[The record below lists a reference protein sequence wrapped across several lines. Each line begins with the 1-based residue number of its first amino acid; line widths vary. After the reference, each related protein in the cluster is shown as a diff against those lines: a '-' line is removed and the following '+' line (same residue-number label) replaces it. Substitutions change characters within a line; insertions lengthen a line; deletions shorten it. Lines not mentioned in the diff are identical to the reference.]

1 MSHSQAMTQA
11 ETMAETEAAPVA
23 APVAAQVEDGEPFP
37 AEDIAAATPEGAAAF
52 HDQTAVLRAASWIRE
67 MREGAGFTQREL
79 ARRVGTTQP
88 YLSELERGTG
98 AQGPSFL
105 MLDRIAAA
113 CGRVLRVEVA
123 VAERQP
129 ARRAAA

>member
-1 MSHSQAMTQA
+1 MSHSQAMIDSEMLA
-11 ETMAETEAAPVA
+11 EMTAR
-23 APVAAQVEDGEPFP
+23 VAAQPAARVDDGEPFP
-37 AEDIAAATPEGAAAF
+37 VEEIAAATPEAAAAF
-52 HDQTAVLRAASWIRE
+52 RDQTAVLRAAAWIRE

-105 MLDRIAAA
+105 MLDRIATA
-113 CGRVLRVEVA
+113 CGRVLRVEVD

-129 ARRAAA
+129 AHRAAA